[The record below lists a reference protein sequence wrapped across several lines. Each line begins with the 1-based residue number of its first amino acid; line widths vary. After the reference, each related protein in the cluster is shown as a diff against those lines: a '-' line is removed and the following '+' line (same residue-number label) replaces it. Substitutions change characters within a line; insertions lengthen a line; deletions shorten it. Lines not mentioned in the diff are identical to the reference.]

1 MNRPRS
7 GVPSYKKGNDWA
19 HSPLISRTLT
29 VYDRPEN
36 QKREEE
42 RRSRKRPKKNFVL
55 GISTTSRNS
64 NHSDESKEARRYRI
78 RSDSFNDLQP
88 FMERKMVERRNTDAS
103 LFKIIFHRFVGTIT
117 ILITFISIII
127 FIQNFAGVDSGDQA
141 LEKCDILEKLAIR
154 KSRRKSNVE
163 TLSRHAS
170 LGKFVGTI
178 KTLSIYDR

>member
-1 MNRPRS
+1 
-7 GVPSYKKGNDWA
+7 
-19 HSPLISRTLT
+19 
-29 VYDRPEN
+29 
-36 QKREEE
+36 
-42 RRSRKRPKKNFVL
+42 
-55 GISTTSRNS
+55 
-64 NHSDESKEARRYRI
+64 
-78 RSDSFNDLQP
+78 
-88 FMERKMVERRNTDAS
+88 MVERRNTDAS

-127 FIQNFAGVDSGDQA
+127 FIQNFAGVDSRDQA